1 MSQIDDPIEAVK
13 RQYPETPVSAILIML
28 EVLGPLHPLAG
39 IGNIFRKFISPDE
52 QLGRVNALLGALE
65 WYIRQQEKKIAELE
79 LEKQLQR
86 PEAKEAVIAAV
97 TETVLSADLKK
108 VKWFAAIL
116 GHEFIR
122 SSGKTEWENAATY
135 IRELSQLGDD
145 DIQVLRILHQL
156 QRNAFIGQEQKPD
169 QPQFAGTMERV
180 LIRAQQA
187 GMSREDVYSRCARLN
202 GFGLTLQME
211 RPRGMVAVDYVYRL
225 TRHGKHLIDILQ
237 GVP

>member
-13 RQYPETPVSAILIML
+13 QQYPEEPKGPISVML
-28 EVLGPLHPLAG
+28 EVLGPWHPFVGLV
-39 IGNIFRKFISPDE
+39 NVFRHFASQSE
-52 QLGRVNALLGALE
+52 TNARVRALFEAFE
-65 WYIRQQEKKIAELE
+65 WYVRQQGEKIEALD
-79 LEKQLQR
+79 LEKQLQM
-86 PEAKEAVIAAV
+86 PQAKEAVITAV
-97 TETVLSADLKK
+97 TEALLCADLNKITR
-108 VKWFAAIL
+108 FATIL
-116 GHEFIR
+116 GHEFV
-122 SSGKTEWENAATY
+122 GKASKSDWENAATH

-180 LIRAQQA
+180 LITAQQA

-202 GFGLTLQME
+202 GFDLTLQME